1 MNKEDV
7 WSLFVYLGMIAIA
20 LIIGFSVLQPA
31 ITDGNLIKDASQG
44 QVFGYLLLAIVIGIL
59 LNSLFLEL
67 GHALGAK
74 IGGYNIISFN
84 ILGLEIATISKDG
97 EKKKK
102 VRFFKPFDGLV
113 GETKIIPEKEK
124 SNPIGFIIIPLIFFL
139 LEAVA
144 MYCAFIFIPDEVNG
158 YFNPLNPLKYGIIIV
173 AAIGLM
179 FALYDYIPLH
189 IDTTTD
195 GYRLTLLTKQVNV
208 EAYNELLSIEG
219 KSYLG
224 EKIAAIK
231 EFKEVTDFTTKL
243 NVLGAYLSFD
253 NSDIKSTIDKLD
265 YILNNQKNLTKS
277 TIFEVKVDKIF
288 FTFLKSGKEA
298 GEKEYDALTL
308 EERKSIAGCNSMKYM
323 RLYILYAGLVENSP
337 SEVEYCLKKERKVL
351 DREEPFYRDREE
363 RYFALAKEKVEQK

>member
-277 TIFEVKVDKIF
+277 T
-288 FTFLKSGKEA
+288 
-298 GEKEYDALTL
+298 
-308 EERKSIAGCNSMKYM
+308 
-323 RLYILYAGLVENSP
+323 YI
-337 SEVEYCLKKERKVL
+337 
-351 DREEPFYRDREE
+351 
-363 RYFALAKEKVEQK
+363 